1 MEVLKL
7 DNRNTTLVD
16 SVEES
21 LIRFKEAFHLKDVE
35 AGQYS
40 PLVLAYIGDAGARA
54 AAFPTKSNWPHRWAS
69 GVRSCAKR

>member
-21 LIRFKEAFHLKDVE
+21 LIRFFKEKGWV
-35 AGQYS
+35 
-40 PLVLAYIGDAGARA
+40 
-54 AAFPTKSNWPHRWAS
+54 S
-69 GVRSCAKR
+69 GVRFCAKR

>member
-21 LIRFKEAFHLKDVE
+21 LIRFFKEKGLRPGSSIPNEIELALSLIHISVE
-35 AGQYS
+35 DRPAQRTHS
-40 PLVLAYIGDAGARA
+40 RRLRP
-54 AAFPTKSNWPHRWAS
+54 
-69 GVRSCAKR
+69 

>member
-21 LIRFKEAFHLKDVE
+21 LIRFFKEKGLR
-35 AGQYS
+35 
-40 PLVLAYIGDAGARA
+40 PA
-54 AAFPTKSNWPHRWAS
+54 AAFPTR
-69 GVRSCAKR
+69 

>member
-21 LIRFKEAFHLKDVE
+21 LIRFFKEKGLRPGSSIPNEIELACI
-35 AGQYS
+35 AGC
-40 PLVLAYIGDAGARA
+40 R
-54 AAFPTKSNWPHRWAS
+54 AS
-69 GVRSCAKR
+69 GSARSAEPVSR

>member
-21 LIRFKEAFHLKDVE
+21 LIRFFKEKGLRP
-35 AGQYS
+35 GI
-40 PLVLAYIGDAGARA
+40 L
-54 AAFPTKSNWPHRWAS
+54 
-69 GVRSCAKR
+69 